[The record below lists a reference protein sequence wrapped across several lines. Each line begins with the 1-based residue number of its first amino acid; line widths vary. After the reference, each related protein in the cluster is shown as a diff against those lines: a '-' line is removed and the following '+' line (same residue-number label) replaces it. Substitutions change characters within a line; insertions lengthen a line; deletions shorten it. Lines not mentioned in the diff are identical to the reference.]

1 MAINFPA
8 TAGQPTDGSF
18 THYEA
23 GVAYSWNGT
32 SWVADAGNV
41 SPGVNL
47 TAFSVNTN
55 AAGSAAL
62 SYDNTTGVFSY
73 TPPDLSNATNWDAA
87 YNWGNHGAA
96 GYLTSYTVT
105 ASDLNTISINALS
118 DVDTNTTAPTSG
130 QVLKYNGTNWIP
142 GDDIVGSGGGAPAS
156 HAVGQAL
163 YENAG
168 TYNWTCPAN
177 CTSVSVVCVG
187 GGGGGTGSP
196 GNAAGGGLS
205 ILDIGRYGDH
215 RSGGGGG
222 LGWKN
227 NISVTPGQTY
237 KVVVGARGNGDF
249 AGGQD
254 GGTSYFIDKSTCSG
268 GGGFGGSRSKYHQIG
283 LDSWHRIHW
292 APILFTQA
300 QDDPTGAQQQPT
312 WMSSYYQKV
321 SYNDSGNQPATLTEV
336 ATGGHAPFTQQTAD
350 GVTIQNA
357 IRSALGNSNAG
368 NTAISAPT
376 PFTIVP
382 SDGETY
388 SIDGVAYPIMG
399 RLYVPTGL
407 AASSIDVVV
416 AFHGTLDDDIPNPSQ
431 EQDDIGDAATTTLLA
446 LTDQNTVNLRDKIIF
461 SVAYPQDHITNV
473 RQYNLSGVGAEQ
485 ADFLLGDNLPYA
497 QAAVKWVE
505 NSLDTY
511 MAAQGI
517 SKTRDNIYLFGHS
530 QGGSLVT
537 KINTIYSGGLISGV
551 VANAPG
557 PIRLDLTCSSN
568 PSNPSCSKIA
578 AIYGATP
585 HAGGIYT
592 GDGGGRGGDFITY
605 GGGGGAG
612 GYTGDGNSGTG
623 GAASG
628 GESNGLSGG
637 GSGGGGV
644 GLLGEGSSGAVLGF
658 NNNQGAPMLGGN
670 GGSGGGA
677 GQPGTVPTL
686 DSNNNYVNGSFAT
699 NAGGYGG
706 GGGGGVREDYGTS
719 SGGNGSGGG
728 VRIIWGDGRAFPNTL
743 TSDQTTDP
751 GTPGTVSQNSFETIV
766 VSGQSDIVAD
776 QAGDTLTFVAGTNI
790 SIVTDASNDS
800 ITFNSIANITDS
812 AQGVNVTGKIA
823 TSGGM
828 DIDVGGQL
836 NAAGCSIDFQSA
848 TISFSGA
855 SISGLSGEIRDNVDL
870 HLNQTDGTN
879 VLPNNGEVLSW
890 NSTGGG
896 AGTGDY
902 EWVAQPSPGLSS
914 VQQDTNPTLGNDLIL
929 GGFDITGTG
938 DINITGNIT
947 SSGTI
952 TDSHGPVRRLGI
964 NNQISDYT
972 LQANDAGKVIT
983 FTNANGTVTVP
994 ATGFTAGDAVT
1005 IINHTGTD
1013 ITIASDAGLTL
1024 YNTVDG
1030 TTGNK
1035 TAAQRSSS
1043 TVVFITSSI
1052 AYISGTGLS

>member
-32 SWVADAGNV
+32 SWVADAGNI
-41 SPGVNL
+41 SPGVDL
-47 TAFSVNTN
+47 TAFSVTTN
-55 AAGSAAL
+55 AAGSPAL
-62 SYDNTTGVFSY
+62 SYNNATGVFSY
-73 TPPDLSNATNWDAA
+73 TPPDLSN
-87 YNWGNHGAA
+87 
-96 GYLTSYTVT
+96 YLTSYTVT
-105 ASDLNTISINALS
+105 ESDLGTISIDALS
-118 DVDTNTTAPTSG
+118 DVDTTTTAPTSG
-130 QVLKYNGTNWIP
+130 QVLKYDGTNWIP
-142 GDDIVGSGGGAPAS
+142 GDDVIGSGGGQTPAS

-163 YENAG
+163 YEFPG

-187 GGGGGTGSP
+187 GGGGGTGTP
-196 GNAAGGGLS
+196 GYGQNGGLS
-205 ILDIGRYGDH
+205 SLDTGRYGDH

-237 KVVVGARGNGDF
+237 KVVVGARGDGDF

-268 GGGFGGSRSKYHQIG
+268 GGGFGGNRSKYHQIG

-292 APILFTQA
+292 SPILFTQA

-321 SYNDSGNQPATLTEV
+321 SYTNSSNQPATLTEV

-368 NTAISAPT
+368 TTAISAPT

-431 EQDDIGDAATTTLLA
+431 EQDDIGDAATTTLLT

-473 RQYNLSGVGAEQ
+473 RQYNLSGVGTEQ

-537 KINTIYSGGLISGV
+537 KINTIYAGGLISGV

-592 GDGGGRGGDFITY
+592 GDGGGRGGNFITY

-623 GAASG
+623 GAASS
-628 GESNGLSGG
+628 GESNGLTGG

-644 GLLGEGSSGAVLGF
+644 GLLGEGPSGQVLSF
-658 NNNQGAPMLGGN
+658 NNSQGSPMLGGI
-670 GGSGGGA
+670 GGSGGGS
-677 GQPGTVPTL
+677 GQSGTVPTL
-686 DSNNNYVNGSFAT
+686 DSNNNYVNGSFGT
-699 NAGGYGG
+699 AGGGFGG
-706 GGGGGVREDYGTS
+706 GGGGGVRESYGTS
-719 SGGNGSGGG
+719 GEANGSGGG
-728 VRIIWGDGRAFPNTL
+728 VRIIWGDGRAFPSTS

-766 VSGQSDIVAD
+766 VSGQSDVVAD
-776 QAGDTLTFVAGTNI
+776 QSSDTLTFVAGTNI
-790 SIVTDASNDS
+790 NITTDASNDS

-812 AQGVNVTGKIA
+812 AQGVNVTGKVA
-823 TSGGM
+823 TTGGM
-828 DIDVGGQL
+828 DIDIGGQL
-836 NAAGCSIDFQSA
+836 NAAGTTIDFQNA
-848 TISFSGA
+848 TISFTGA
-855 SISGLSGEIRDNVDL
+855 SIGGLGSTIRDTVDL

-902 EWVAQPSPGLSS
+902 EWVSQSSPGLSA
-914 VQQDTNPTLGNDLIL
+914 VQQDTAPQL
-929 GGFDITGTG
+929 GGNLDLNSKDITGSGNIDITG
-938 DINITGNIT
+938 DIT

-952 TDSHGPVRRLGI
+952 TDSQGPIRRLGI
-964 NNQISDYT
+964 SNQASDYT
-972 LQANDAGKVIT
+972 LTSSDSGKSIV
-983 FTNANGTVTVP
+983 FTNNGGTITVP
-994 ATGFTAGDAVT
+994 ATGFVAGDVVT
-1005 IINHTGTD
+1005 ILNHTGTD
-1013 ITIASDAGLTL
+1013 ITIASDSGLTL
-1024 YNTVDG
+1024 YNTADG

-1043 TVVFITSSI
+1043 TVVFISSSI